1 MLKTVAIGTMV
12 NASAIEGLNAVKF
25 RHDVLQTGRE
35 QNFAGHQGRAVGA
48 LYRELAPY
56 WADLG
61 HTAGTKGDGLVLL
74 KLAPCCSI

>member
-25 RHDVLQTGRE
+25 RHDVLQ